1 MRAAERVPDMLA
13 LLQGSSSAL
22 LKNAAAMDSL
32 ADVCSDIKAAISDK
46 PNLLVHEG
54 GILREGYSE
63 QVDRLRNVRD
73 KGTKLITEMEAAERE
88 RTA

>member
-1 MRAAERVPDMLA
+1 M
-13 LLQGSSSAL
+13 QGSSSAL

-73 KGTKLITEMEAAERE
+73 KGHQADNRDGGRRARAHGHKAPQDRL
-88 RTA
+88 